1 MARKRNVTTQKGEM
15 MKTTVRTLAVLGMI
29 AGLCAGCGE
38 ADKPEPVAKPDATKA
53 ANWEPETAAD
63 KEHDVDDGEDHSGHN
78 H

>member
-1 MARKRNVTTQKGEM
+1 

-53 ANWEPETAAD
+53 AKSEPDTE
-63 KEHDVDDGEDHSGHN
+63 
-78 H
+78 